1 MDKLEEIKTKFA
13 KTIGVEK
20 LDTDAKLKDLGLDSL
35 DVVELLLELEDSYG
49 IHFDDTDMGE
59 VVTVRD
65 FFAAV
70 EKRLH
75 E

>member
-20 LDTDAKLKDLGLDSL
+20 LDMDAKLKDLGLDSL

-49 IHFDDTDMGE
+49 IHFDDTDMAE